1 MRNRTTLAAVALGA
15 GIGTL
20 ATMQA
25 QQQRGQ
31 APALTALDYIQ
42 IQQLVAHYSY
52 ALDTGADD
60 GYMYADLF
68 APDGVMRTGGR
79 DVKGREDL
87 ARLVRINP
95 NPSPVGRNGQPV
107 DTTFPSPNADFNP
120 RSRGPLKVSHFLTNH
135 IIDPSPEG
143 ATGKEYLAIVDLS
156 ENGKPG
162 VVHQGGHYEDVYV
175 KTAQGWR
182 FKSRQMVRSLSGPQA
197 AKTEAPAPR

>member
-1 MRNRTTLAAVALGA
+1 MRRGYVLFAVGLAAGVIAA
-15 GIGTL
+15 VTV
-20 ATMQA
+20 QA
-25 QQQRGQ
+25 QQRR
-31 APALTALDYIQ
+31 ATPPTLTALDYIQ

-68 APDGVMRTGGR
+68 APDGVMHSGGR
-79 DVKGREDL
+79 DYKGREDL

-95 NPSPVGRNGQPV
+95 NPSGVGRDGQPV
-107 DTTFPSPNADFNP
+107 DNTFPSPGMDFNP
-120 RSRGPLKVSHFLTNH
+120 RSRGPAKVSHFLTNH
-135 IIDPSPEG
+135 LIDPSPEG

-175 KTAQGWR
+175 KTPQGWR
-182 FKSRQMVRSLSGPQA
+182 FKSRQMIRSKSGPQSPQA
-197 AKTEAPAPR
+197 EPTR

>member
-1 MRNRTTLAAVALGA
+1 MRNWTTLAAVALGV
-15 GIGTL
+15 GIGAL
-20 ATMQA
+20 VTMQA

-79 DVKGREDL
+79 DVKGRDDL

-107 DTTFPSPNADFNP
+107 DTTFPSPNAAGADLGSRCITCRNCASASSSRPRLSSVSPNRRRGAAWFSGKRWTA
-120 RSRGPLKVSHFLTNH
+120 RSRFVT
-135 IIDPSPEG
+135 
-143 ATGKEYLAIVDLS
+143 AAIGLS
-156 ENGKPG
+156 INC
-162 VVHQGGHYEDVYV
+162 
-175 KTAQGWR
+175 AR
-182 FKSRQMVRSLSGPQA
+182 
-197 AKTEAPAPR
+197 PR